1 VSHAILQT
9 KMFSAKDLKDFV
21 TNGSHYRCSTYQ
33 FDSVKNED
41 TGQEQFYRDEIKVS
55 VRKFI

>member
-1 VSHAILQT
+1 MSHAILQT

-41 TGQEQFYRDEIKVS
+41 TGQEQFYRDEIKAS